1 MVLATSQVCLVQPQC
16 SLPALSISCTRI
28 HITQQPLLNKN
39 IAAINTINTTSNTA
53 SGAKVCSAVKVEM
66 EVLASDWLDIFSSL
80 EGIHMQKSL
89 VRLAASLFVVSAA

>member
-1 MVLATSQVCLVQPQC
+1 
-16 SLPALSISCTRI
+16 
-28 HITQQPLLNKN
+28 
-39 IAAINTINTTSNTA
+39 
-53 SGAKVCSAVKVEM
+53 M